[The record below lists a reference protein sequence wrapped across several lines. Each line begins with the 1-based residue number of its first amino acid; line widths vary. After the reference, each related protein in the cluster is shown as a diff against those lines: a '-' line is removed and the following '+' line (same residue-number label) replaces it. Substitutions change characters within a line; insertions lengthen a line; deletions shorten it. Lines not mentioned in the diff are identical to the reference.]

1 LKTNIFRVFSI
12 LALLFIAMACS
23 TKRNSWVSRNSHAL
37 SARDNI
43 LYNGGLALDKGV
55 LDLKTKYADNFW
67 QLLPI
72 ERMQVAKEKKELP
85 PGQKQE
91 VNPNFDRAET
101 KATKAIQKH
110 SMNIG
115 GSEKNPQMDEAY
127 LMLGK
132 ARYYDQRFVPALD
145 AFNYVLYKSPQ
156 SNKIYEAKIWRE
168 KTNMRL
174 DNDAL
179 AVNNLRTL
187 LHDIKF
193 KNQIFADANATLAQA
208 FLNLEQKDSAIA
220 KLKLARDFTK
230 LKEEKARYRFIL
242 GQLYEQLGYQDSA
255 YASFQEVIDMK
266 RKSARQYVIYSHI
279 HQALQFDYTK
289 GDTIAFLKNFN
300 KLLKDRENRPYL
312 YALNHQMG
320 VFYDKGKKPDVAIKY
335 YNKSLKLG
343 KDDQYLTGVNYKN
356 LAEIYFYKAKYLTA
370 GKYYDSTLVQLNNRS
385 REYKAIKKKRD
396 NLEEVIK
403 YEAIASRNDS
413 IIKIYGMSEADR
425 KSFFDAYIDKIKK
438 AEAAKKALR
447 DAAIA
452 RGEEAP
458 DDTAGK
464 EPLPQV
470 DENGRNLT
478 TPKEAQRSEKPA
490 QEPSRPKAAV
500 SSTPSSFYFYN
511 PSTIA
516 FGKTEFKKNWG
527 NRPYKKNWRVS
538 AQKVDMN
545 PDSDDPEAGATADIT
560 AASDVKADEITADYY
575 LKRIPTSQKE
585 MDSIGKER
593 NFAYYQLGVVYKEKF
608 KEYRLAADKLEKLLE
623 NKPEERLV
631 LPSMYNLYKIYE
643 IIDKDKAL
651 AMKERIIR
659 EYPDSRY
666 ASILGKIGSAGSA
679 TETPDAAYTK
689 LFKQYQKGEYK
700 EVLSSSA
707 VSIEQFNGEEIVP
720 KFELLRAHTIG
731 KIKGLAEYKKALNY
745 VALTYPNNEE
755 GKQAEELLATDIP
768 KLEALQFYALAP
780 LSYKIVYQSNDPN
793 DKASKNIIDK
803 INKFFKDRSLTKLT
817 MSYDMYTMDKNFIVI
832 HGSKTADYA
841 KGIAE
846 ILKEFKEYK
855 IQEPFYII
863 SNENYKII
871 QIKKNFEEYLTTP
884 YSDPL
889 PVAPTVLP
897 EKKEKPADKKA
908 SAPIQKEPTA
918 EEKQSGG
925 FNQLPPGMPIDP
937 AAPPQ
942 DNKPKPTQPKQ
953 NTTPDSPRKFGK

>member
-1 LKTNIFRVFSI
+1 MKTNIFRVFYI
-12 LALLFIAMACS
+12 FAMLLVVMACS
-23 TKRNSWVSRNSHAL
+23 TKRNSWLSRNSHAL
-37 SARDNI
+37 SAKDNI

-55 LDLKTKYADNFW
+55 TELKSKYSDNFW

-72 ERMQVAKEKKELP
+72 ERMQVVKEKKELP
-85 PGQKQE
+85 PGQAAP
-91 VNPNFDRAET
+91 VDANFDRAET

-187 LHDIKF
+187 LHEIKF
-193 KNQIFADANATLAQA
+193 KDQIFADANATLAQA
-208 FLNLEQKDSAIA
+208 FLNLEQKDSAVA

-230 LKEEKARYRFIL
+230 LNEEKARYRFIL
-242 GQLYEQLGYQDSA
+242 GQLYEQQGQPDSA
-255 YASFQEVIDMK
+255 YAAYQSVIDMK
-266 RKSARQYVIYSHI
+266 RKSARQYVVYSHI
-279 HQALQFDYTK
+279 RQATQFDYAK
-289 GDTIAFLKNFN
+289 GDTTAFVEKFN

-312 YALNHQMG
+312 YALNHQMA

-335 YNKSLKLG
+335 YNKSLKTG
-343 KDDQYLTGVNYKN
+343 REDQYLTGVNYKN

-370 GKYYDSTLVQLNNRS
+370 GKYYDSTLVQLNVRS

-403 YEAIASRNDS
+403 YEGIASRNDS
-413 IIKIYGMSEADR
+413 IIKIYNLSEADR
-425 KSFFDAYIDKIKK
+425 KAFFEAYVAKLRK
-438 AEAAKKALR
+438 AEEAKKALR
-447 DAAIA
+447 EAAIA
-452 RGEEAP
+452 RGEEVA
-458 DDTAGK
+458 DENTGK
-464 EPLPQV
+464 EPLPDV
-470 DENGRNLT
+470 DANGRNV
-478 TPKEAQRSEKPA
+478 TPVAQQRSEKPA
-490 QEPSRPKAAV
+490 QEPNRPKAPVA
-500 SSTPSSFYFYN
+500 STPSNFYFYN

-516 FGKTEFKKNWG
+516 YGKAEFKKNWG
-527 NRPYKKNWRVS
+527 NRPLKKNWRVS
-538 AQKVDMN
+538 TQKADMN
-545 PDSDDPEAGATADIT
+545 PEGDDPLAENPIDNTAEA
-560 AASDVKADEITADYY
+560 AANPNEITADFY
-575 LKRIPTSQKE
+575 LKRIPDSQKE
-585 MDSIGKER
+585 IDSIAKER

-608 KEYRLAADKLEKLLE
+608 KEYKLAADKLEKLLE
-623 NKPEERLV
+623 NNPEERLV

-651 AMKERIIR
+651 AMKDRIIR

-666 ASILGKIGSAGSA
+666 ASILGKTDSAGSA
-679 TETPDAAYTK
+679 TDSPEAAYTK
-689 LFKQYQKGEYK
+689 LFKLYEKAEYK
-700 EVLSSSA
+700 EVLASSA
-707 VSIEQFNGEEIVP
+707 ISIEQFNGEEIVP

-731 KIKGLAEYKKALNY
+731 KINGLAEYKKALNY

-755 GKQAEELLATDIP
+755 GKQAEALLATDIP

-780 LSYKIVYQSNDPN
+780 LSYKIIYKSDNPQ
-793 DKASKNIIDK
+793 DKVSKNIIDK
-803 INKFFKDRSLTKLT
+803 INKFIKDRGLTKLT

-832 HGSKTADYA
+832 HGSKTEDYA
-841 KGIAE
+841 KGIAS

-855 IQEPFYII
+855 IQDQFYII

-889 PVAPTVLP
+889 PVAPTVVP
-897 EKKEKPADKKA
+897 EKKAKPVEKAPEPARR
-908 SAPIQKEPTA
+908 EPTA

-942 DNKPKPTQPKQ
+942 DNKPKPRENKSPDAPK
-953 NTTPDSPRKFGK
+953 RFGK

>member
-1 LKTNIFRVFSI
+1 MKTNIFRVFSI
-12 LALLFIAMACS
+12 FALLLLAIACS
-23 TKRNSWVSRNSHAL
+23 TKRNSWLSRNSHAL
-37 SARDNI
+37 SAKDNI
-43 LYNGGLALDKGV
+43 LYNGGMALDKGV
-55 LDLKTKYADNFW
+55 IDLKSKYSDNFW

-72 ERMQVAKEKKELP
+72 ERMQVTKEKKDLP
-85 PGQKQE
+85 PGQAAP
-91 VNPNFDRAET
+91 VDANFDRAET

-187 LHDIKF
+187 LHEIKF
-193 KNQIFADANATLAQA
+193 KDQIFADANATLAQA

-242 GQLYEQLGYQDSA
+242 GQLYEQLGHQDSA
-255 YASFQEVIDMK
+255 YAAFQSVIDMK
-266 RKSARQYVIYSHI
+266 RKSARQYVVYAHI
-279 HQALQFDYTK
+279 HQALQFDNEK
-289 GDTIAFLKNFN
+289 GDTVAFLENFN

-312 YALNHQMG
+312 YALNHQMA

-343 KDDQYLTGVNYKN
+343 KDDQYLTGVNFKN

-370 GKYYDSTLVQLNNRS
+370 GKYYDSTLVQLNVRS

-425 KSFFDAYIDKIKK
+425 KQFFEAYVTKINQ

-447 DAAIA
+447 DAAIE
-452 RGEEAP
+452 RGEEVA
-458 DDTAGK
+458 DETTGK
-464 EPLPQV
+464 DPLPQV
-470 DENGRNLT
+470 DENGRNVV
-478 TPKEAQRSEKPA
+478 PNENQREKPA
-490 QEPSRPKAAV
+490 QEPTRPTAPVA
-500 SSTPSSFYFYN
+500 STPSSFYFYN
-511 PSTIA
+511 PTTIA
-516 FGKTEFKKNWG
+516 FGKAEFKKNWG
-527 NRPYKKNWRVS
+527 NRALKKNWRVS
-538 AQKVDMN
+538 AQKADLN
-545 PDSDDPEAGATADIT
+545 PESDDPTTENTNDNIAAG
-560 AASDVKADEITADYY
+560 DVKSDELTADYY
-575 LKRIPTSQKE
+575 LKRVPTSQVAI
-585 MDSIGKER
+585 DSIAKER

-643 IIDKDKAL
+643 IIDKDKAV
-651 AMKERIIR
+651 AMKNRIIA

-666 ASILGKIGSAGSA
+666 ASILGQTGSGAA
-679 TETPDAAYTK
+679 TTESPDAAYTK
-689 LFKQYQKGEYK
+689 LFKSYEKGQYK
-700 EVLSSSA
+700 EVLASSA

-731 KIKGLAEYKKALNY
+731 KIKGLAEYRKALNY
-745 VALTYPNNEE
+745 VALTYPNSEE
-755 GKQAEELLATDIP
+755 GKQAETLLATDIP

-780 LSYKIVYQSNDPN
+780 LSYKIVYRSDNPQ
-793 DKASKNIIDK
+793 DKASKNITDK

-832 HGSKTADYA
+832 HGSKTDDYA
-841 KGIAE
+841 KGIAS
-846 ILKEFKEYK
+846 ILKEFKDYK
-855 IQEPFYII
+855 IQDQFYII

-889 PVAPTVLP
+889 PVAPTVAS
-897 EKKEKPADKKA
+897 EKKAKPVEKAPAQMQREPTLEEMKA
-908 SAPIQKEPTA
+908 S
-918 EEKQSGG
+918 G
-925 FNQLPPGMPIDP
+925 FNQLPPGMPLDP

-942 DNKPKPTQPKQ
+942 DNKPKPNQPRQ
-953 NTTPDSPRKFGK
+953 NSTSDAPKKYGK

>member
-1 LKTNIFRVFSI
+1 MKTNIFRVFYI
-12 LALLFIAMACS
+12 FAMLLVVMACS
-23 TKRNSWVSRNSHAL
+23 TKRNSWLSRNSHAL
-37 SARDNI
+37 SAKDNI

-55 LDLKTKYADNFW
+55 TELKSKYSDNFW

-72 ERMQVAKEKKELP
+72 ERMQVVKEKKELP
-85 PGQKQE
+85 PGQAAP
-91 VNPNFDRAET
+91 VDANFDRAET

-187 LHDIKF
+187 LHEIKF
-193 KNQIFADANATLAQA
+193 KDQIFADANATLAQA
-208 FLNLEQKDSAIA
+208 FLNLEQKDSAVA

-230 LKEEKARYRFIL
+230 LNEEKARYRFIL
-242 GQLYEQLGYQDSA
+242 GQLYEQQGQPDSA
-255 YASFQEVIDMK
+255 YAAYQSVIDMK
-266 RKSARQYVIYSHI
+266 RKSARQYVVYSHI
-279 HQALQFDYTK
+279 RQATQFDYAK
-289 GDTIAFLKNFN
+289 GDTTAFVEKFN

-312 YALNHQMG
+312 YALNHQMA

-335 YNKSLKLG
+335 YNKSLKTG
-343 KDDQYLTGVNYKN
+343 REDQYLTGVNYKN

-370 GKYYDSTLVQLNNRS
+370 GKYYDSTLVQLNVRS

-403 YEAIASRNDS
+403 YEGIASRNDS
-413 IIKIYGMSEADR
+413 IIKIYNLSEADR
-425 KSFFDAYIDKIKK
+425 KAFFEAYVAKLRK
-438 AEAAKKALR
+438 AEEAKKVLR
-447 DAAIA
+447 EAAIA
-452 RGEEAP
+452 RGEEVA
-458 DDTAGK
+458 DENTGK
-464 EPLPQV
+464 EPLPDV
-470 DENGRNLT
+470 DANGRNV
-478 TPKEAQRSEKPA
+478 TPVAQQRSEKPA
-490 QEPSRPKAAV
+490 QEPNRPKAPVA
-500 SSTPSSFYFYN
+500 STPSNFYFYN

-516 FGKTEFKKNWG
+516 YGKAEFKKNWG
-527 NRPYKKNWRVS
+527 NRPLKKNWRVS
-538 AQKVDMN
+538 TQKADMN
-545 PDSDDPEAGATADIT
+545 PEGDDPLAENPIDNTAEA
-560 AASDVKADEITADYY
+560 AANPNEITADFY
-575 LKRIPTSQKE
+575 LKRIPDSQKE
-585 MDSIGKER
+585 IDSIAKER

-608 KEYRLAADKLEKLLE
+608 KEYKLAADKLEKLLE
-623 NKPEERLV
+623 NNPEERLV

-651 AMKERIIR
+651 AMKDRIIR

-666 ASILGKIGSAGSA
+666 ASILGKTDSAGSA
-679 TETPDAAYTK
+679 TDSPEAAYTK
-689 LFKQYQKGEYK
+689 LFKLYEKAEYK
-700 EVLSSSA
+700 EVLASSA
-707 VSIEQFNGEEIVP
+707 ISIEQFNGEEIVP
-720 KFELLRAHTIG
+720 KFELLRAHNIG
-731 KIKGLAEYKKALNY
+731 KINGLAEYKKALNY

-755 GKQAEELLATDIP
+755 GKQAEALLATDIP

-780 LSYKIVYQSNDPN
+780 LSYKIIYKSDNPQ
-793 DKASKNIIDK
+793 DKVSKNIIDK
-803 INKFFKDRSLTKLT
+803 INKFIKDRGLTKLT

-832 HGSKTADYA
+832 HGSKTEDYA
-841 KGIAE
+841 KGIAS

-855 IQEPFYII
+855 IQDQFYII

-889 PVAPTVLP
+889 PVAPTVVP
-897 EKKEKPADKKA
+897 EKKAKPVEKAPEPARR
-908 SAPIQKEPTA
+908 EPTA

-942 DNKPKPTQPKQ
+942 DNKPKPRENKSPDAPK
-953 NTTPDSPRKFGK
+953 RFGK